1 MSILNA
7 GRDSNKEL
15 RKIIDALSH
24 RRHRWQVFQDFVEV
38 SAIAISNSVDQV
50 HREAREAR
58 YMEIIGRYEKEECSM
73 LAQALAWLVQ
83 NLEEETNDCLGK
95 LFMELELH
103 SHWHGQYFS
112 PWPIAS
118 MMARLTLAD
127 SEHLLQ
133 KECITVHEPAAGS
146 GVMVMAFAQALRDM
160 GINYQQRM
168 HAHVVDVEQT
178 AVHMAYVQLSLMNIP
193 AFVIHG
199 NSLSLQEWSV
209 WTTPAHILGGWSFKL
224 RRRSKGTAMTN
235 EFVDSVRES
244 ATGQPGDLDPPKQ
257 PDVTFVEG
265 NGQLRLL

>member
-1 MSILNA
+1 MSMQNA
-7 GRDSNKEL
+7 GRNSNKEL
-15 RKIIDALSH
+15 RKIIDTLAR
-24 RRHRWQVFQDFVEV
+24 RRHGWQAFQDFVEV
-38 SAIAISNSVDQV
+38 SAIAISNRVDRV

-58 YMEIIGRYEKEECSM
+58 YMDIIGRYEKEEASM

-83 NLEEETNDCLGK
+83 NLEDETNDCLGK

-133 KECITVHEPAAGS
+133 KEFITVHEPAAGS

-193 AFVIHG
+193 ALVIHG

-209 WTTPAHILGGWSFKL
+209 WATPAHILGGWAFKL
-224 RRRSKGTAMTN
+224 RRRLKDAPAPN
-235 EFVDSVRES
+235 QVVDSVLEN
-244 ATGQPGDLDPPKQ
+244 ATGKEDLDPPKQ
-257 PDVTFVEG
+257 PDVVFVEG